1 MDENTLVNGFKDSL
15 RANKALLPTETK
27 KLDVQITF
35 DGNQQKVFGKFNEKK
50 IKTIKISKSS

>member
-1 MDENTLVNGFKDSL
+1 MDENTLVNGFKDTL

-27 KLDVQITF
+27 RLAVQITF